1 MANQG
6 SAYPR
11 GVATD
16 ALPVAAATALQ
27 VISRSGYLGTV
38 VVTTTGTTA
47 LFIFDNALGV
57 AGGTVI
63 GVVPASAA
71 VGPYN
76 FFMPAKVGI
85 YVAGVV
91 GTPAVTVSYS

>member
-16 ALPVAAATALQ
+16 ALPVAAATAAQL
-27 VISRSGYLGTV
+27 ISRSGYLGTV
-38 VVTTTGTTA
+38 IVTTIGTSA
-47 LFIFDNALGV
+47 LFIYDNANGV
-57 AGGTVI
+57 ASGTII
-63 GVVPASAA
+63 GVVAASAA

-85 YVAGVV
+85 YVAGGA